1 MPTSKHPR
9 VSVIGAGGV
18 GSSLARALHE
28 TGYSIV
34 SVISRSGRSALALAK
49 AVKCRK
55 AGTVVGDISS
65 LSEIILIAT
74 PDGAVGEISKELS
87 KSKTLKFK
95 KLFVAHASGVLSA
108 DVLEPLKRKGA
119 TVASIHPVQSFPS
132 ASSHSGKSG
141 GASKL
146 RGIYFGI
153 DGEPRAVARAELLVN
168 AIGGKSIIIPREL
181 KPLYHVACVFASG
194 YMVVFLNA
202 ISELAKRLDLRASW
216 TEVFGP
222 LMTLSMENSVK
233 NTTANALTGPILRG
247 DMATVDC
254 HLVAL
259 SKHAPEF
266 LPLYTIGGIEVARIA
281 KEHGRISQQEYDGII
296 SRFRKFIQ
304 TSPIKHNS
312 RGKH

>member
-1 MPTSKHPR
+1 MPSSKYPR

-18 GSSLARALHE
+18 GSSLARSLHE

-34 SVISRSGRSALALAK
+34 SVISRSGHSALALAR
-49 AVKCRK
+49 AVKCKK
-55 AGTVVGDISS
+55 AGTVVGDISP
-65 LSEIILIAT
+65 LSEIILIAV
-74 PDGAVGEISKELS
+74 PDGAVAEIAKELS
-87 KSKTLKFK
+87 RSKTLKFK

-132 ASSHSGKSG
+132 ASIHPG
-141 GASKL
+141 GAGSTSKL
-146 RGIYFGI
+146 KGIYFGI
-153 DGEPRAVARAELLVN
+153 EGEPKAIARAEQLVST
-168 AIGGKSIIIPREL
+168 IGGKSIIVPRDL

-202 ISELAKRLDLRASW
+202 ISELAKCLGLKASW

-222 LMTLSMENSVK
+222 LMTTAMENSVK
-233 NTTANALTGPILRG
+233 HTTANALTGPILRG
-247 DMATVDC
+247 DLATVDC
-254 HLVAL
+254 HLLAL

-281 KEHGRISQQEYDGII
+281 KDHGRISRQEYDGII
-296 SRFRKFIQ
+296 SRFRKFIR
-304 TSPIKHNS
+304 TSPIKHKS
-312 RGKH
+312 REKH